1 MMGRSIKCQAW
12 ALLSSGAVEGQQHPQ
27 KLGLD
32 GAKVILNECSEQT
45 LFIRCSSE
53 DLKNERE

>member
-1 MMGRSIKCQAW
+1 MRALHNQHR
-12 ALLSSGAVEGQQHPQ
+12 ALLSSGPVEGQQHPQ

-45 LFIRCSSE
+45 LFIRCSSK